1 MKAFTHRSNSAPH
14 SRKEML
20 AAFDRALRKLDR
32 MSKEQFFETLVRAGI
47 YTKGGKLTK
56 PYGG

>member
-1 MKAFTHRSNSAPH
+1 
-14 SRKEML
+14 
-20 AAFDRALRKLDR
+20 
-32 MSKEQFFETLVRAGI
+32 MSKEQFFQTLVRAGI